1 MIVGTVAGLSEEEGM
16 FGLLLLSFSSFEFG
30 MLLFRLLSLF
40 ILFPLAFLF
49 FHFLS
54 LAFFARSVSHSVIM
68 IFCRS
73 NSIVSDSMWVSIS
86 IKRCLH
92 QQEVRRTASQKRR
105 TLGFRLYGRPNSC
118 QSKSCQCNVEKL
130 LCDFGIWCSGNSVRD
145 GLSVS
150 KRNINE
156 YPFSKNDITSS
167 RVLQLSHKACQIFFG
182 STHYC

>member
-92 QQEVRRTASQKRR
+92 QQEVRRTASQKRT
-105 TLGFRLYGRPNSC
+105 TLRFWLFGRSNSC

-130 LCDFGIWCSGNSVRD
+130 CDCRKWCNVVRV
-145 GLSVS
+145 GLSVF
-150 KRNINE
+150 KRNM
-156 YPFSKNDITSS
+156 Y
-167 RVLQLSHKACQIFFG
+167 
-182 STHYC
+182 